1 MSDKVYLNLIPDIKE
16 TEVKMKKLLLAA
28 LFLVFPIMSS
38 IAPAEEWDRDAA
50 QNWTTVKKAGEVTFT
65 ATFVNPT
72 DIWDPGFLVFYVQVD
87 SDTLNLDSLD
97 FKKDIVLR
105 DDNDWTFLPKEVK
118 ERGSGHHREAVLKFL
133 RSRFKVSYIELVV
146 RKTSLADETVFRW
159 FSMRS
164 M

>member
-1 MSDKVYLNLIPDIKE
+1 
-16 TEVKMKKLLLAA
+16 MKKLLLAA
-28 LFLVFPIMSS
+28 LFLVFPIISN
-38 IAPAEEWDRDAA
+38 IASAEEWDRDAA
-50 QNWTTVKKAGEVTFT
+50 QNWTTVKKTTGDVTFT

-97 FKKDIVLR
+97 FKKEIVLR

-118 ERGSGHHREAVLKFL
+118 ERGSGRHREAILKFI
-133 RSRFKVSYIELVV
+133 RSRFKVSYIELVF
-146 RKTSLADETVFRW
+146 RKTALADETVFRW
-159 FSMRS
+159 FSMRT